1 MGNRWKKIY
10 NELILTFPTGISK
23 IIITDKSRILFRMI
37 EIITRRTK
45 NRNG

>member
-1 MGNRWKKIY
+1 MGNRWRKVY
-10 NELILTFPTGISK
+10 NELILTFPRGISK
-23 IIITDKSRILFRMI
+23 IIIIDKSRILFRII